1 MSKVQRTLVV
11 LKPDTVGRTIVGEII
26 SRFERAGVH
35 IAGIKMMRPD
45 KAFLHHHYE
54 TIGQMISRRG
64 QKPFDVTVE
73 FMTKNPV
80 IAMVLEGVEV
90 IEFVRKLVGGTEP
103 KSAAPGTIRGD
114 YAHMSYG
121 HADEENIGV
130 ANLIHASSN
139 PEEAEVEIKHRFA
152 PEEIFDYEPA
162 HKAFTR

>member
-90 IEFVRKLVGGTEP
+90 IEFVRKLVG
-103 KSAAPGTIRGD
+103 
-114 YAHMSYG
+114 
-121 HADEENIGV
+121 
-130 ANLIHASSN
+130 
-139 PEEAEVEIKHRFA
+139 
-152 PEEIFDYEPA
+152 
-162 HKAFTR
+162 